1 MNMLK
6 RWTQY
11 IGASMAL
18 LLVCALILIL
28 IMAGANFIQSFS
40 VTVLKDAEWTS
51 EHTVQANFTARTI
64 LNFYYILSGV
74 VFLGFFFLM
83 EHQLIT
89 TGIPKKLVLRRT
101 FFTVGVELLILALL
115 QGAMMTY
122 TQAVPLQIG
131 LAAVEFLVSVGLIY
145 LGRRKAPLSQA

>member
-1 MNMLK
+1 MLK
-6 RWTQY
+6 RWTNT
-11 IGASMAL
+11 IGALVAL
-18 LLVCALILIL
+18 LLVCALVLVL

-40 VTVLKDAEWTS
+40 ITVLQDAEWTN
-51 EHTVQANFTARTI
+51 EHSVQANFTARTI

-115 QGAMMTY
+115 QVAMMTY
-122 TQAVPLQIG
+122 TRALPLQVA
-131 LAAVEFLVSVGLIY
+131 LAAVELVVSIGFIH
-145 LGRRKAPLSQA
+145 LGRRKAPLSHV

>member
-1 MNMLK
+1 MLK
-6 RWTQY
+6 RWTNT
-11 IGASMAL
+11 IGALVAL
-18 LLVCALILIL
+18 LLVCALVLVL

-40 VTVLKDAEWTS
+40 VTVLQDAEWTS

-101 FFTVGVELLILALL
+101 FFTVGIELLILALL
-115 QGAMMTY
+115 QLAMMTY
-122 TQAVPLQIG
+122 TRALPLQAA
-131 LAAVEFLVSVGLIY
+131 LAAVELVVSIGLIY
-145 LGRRKAPLSQA
+145 LGRRKASLSHV